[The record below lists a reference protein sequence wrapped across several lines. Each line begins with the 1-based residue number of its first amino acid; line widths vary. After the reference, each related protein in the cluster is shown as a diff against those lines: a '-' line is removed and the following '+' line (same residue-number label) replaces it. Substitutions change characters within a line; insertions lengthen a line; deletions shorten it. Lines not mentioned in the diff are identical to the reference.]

1 MLADVRHF
9 LPKHL
14 ASIVREYTGAP
25 RWVRVRSYRPQY
37 NENLKMWMRRKRSVY
52 TWRKIL

>member
-14 ASIVREYTGAP
+14 ASIVREYTGQP

-37 NENLKMWMRRKRSVY
+37 NENLKIWMRRKRSVY